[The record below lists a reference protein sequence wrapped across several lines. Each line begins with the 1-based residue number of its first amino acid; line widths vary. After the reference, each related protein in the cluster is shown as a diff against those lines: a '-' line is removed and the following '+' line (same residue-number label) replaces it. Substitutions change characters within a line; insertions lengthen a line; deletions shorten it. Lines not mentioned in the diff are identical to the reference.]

1 MSSLRS
7 FIEFSGNPS
16 LSTLE
21 GCKEKS
27 AILEEKMSRYRKY
40 PDGALILLVHK
51 GGKGG
56 KGSTADAALNRDLA
70 TYLLLERGVAN
81 DEIEHILSRM

>member
-16 LSTLE
+16 LSALE

-40 PDGALILLVHK
+40 PDGALILLVHQ
-51 GGKGG
+51 GG

>member
-27 AILEEKMSRYRKY
+27 AILEEKMSRSRKY

-51 GGKGG
+51 GGKG
-56 KGSTADAALNRDLA
+56 STADATLNRDLA

>member
-27 AILEEKMSRYRKY
+27 AILEETMSRYRKY

-51 GGKGG
+51 GS
-56 KGSTADAALNRDLA
+56 KGSTADATLNRDLA